1 MIVAPFPARAACIA
15 AAAASALLLSAC
27 GGGSNNR
34 DNTPEETRLQDS
46 RNAFA
51 VNPQAL
57 AFAALDGTATQTD
70 RWSGTLGVA
79 GYRIEVPRNW
89 NGTLVMYTHG
99 YAGEGNVL
107 SVSNPAIRRYLID
120 NGYAWAASSY
130 SKNFYDVRAGVEDTN
145 ALANAFVQ
153 IAASNGRMLN
163 APGRTYITG
172 VSMGGHVAAAAIEDE
187 TLATARNTRRYDGAA
202 PMCGVLGDLA
212 LYDYFGA
219 YQLAAQKLAGLPAA
233 QFPTTDWA
241 TVGPQVRTALFNSQT
256 SFANPTAQ
264 GQKLKDV
271 VMNLTGG
278 RRPIF
283 DQGFAN
289 NSLQNTVWGT
299 FGRDGTINGIL
310 NRNAVDTTRI
320 VYNYAADAAE
330 LTQFNATIARSVPVA
345 DANRLRRDGLR
356 WFPKVNGEFRIPVV
370 TIHTLGDM
378 YVPFKMEQV
387 YRERAD
393 AAGNG
398 AWLVQRAIRAPSHC
412 DFTVAEQV
420 ETFKAMADWVEKGVK
435 PAGDNVAT
443 PAVLADANYG
453 CAYTRDTGGVDDSAT
468 TLATRQA
475 MPRCAA
481 R

>member
-1 MIVAPFPARAACIA
+1 MSVAPFPLRAACVAI
-15 AAAASALLLSAC
+15 AAASALLLSAC
-27 GGGSNNR
+27 GGSSNH
-34 DNTPEETRLQDS
+34 DNTPEETRLQDG

-57 AFAALDGTATQTD
+57 AFAALDGSSAPTD
-70 RWSGTLGVA
+70 RWSGTLGAA

-89 NGTLVMYTHG
+89 NGTLVMYAHG
-99 YAGEGNVL
+99 YAGEGNL
-107 SVSNPAIRRYLID
+107 LTVSNPAIRRHLID

-130 SKNFYDVRAGVEDTN
+130 SKNYYDVRAGVEDTN

-153 IAASNGRMLN
+153 IAASNGRVLS
-163 APGRTYITG
+163 APTRTYITG

-187 TLATARNTRRYDGAA
+187 TFTTARNTRRYDGAA
-202 PMCGVLGDLA
+202 PMCGVLGDLS

-219 YQLAAQKLAGLPAA
+219 YQLAAQKLAGFPAER
-233 QFPTTDWA
+233 FPTADWA

-264 GQKLKDV
+264 GRKLKDV

-278 RRPIF
+278 PRPIF

-289 NSLQNTVWGT
+289 NALQNTVWGT

-320 VYNYAADAAE
+320 VYRYAADAAE
-330 LTQFNATIARSVPVA
+330 LTQFNATIARSVAAP

-356 WFPKVNGEFRIPVV
+356 WFPQVNGEFHIPVV

-378 YVPFKMEQV
+378 YVPFRMEQI

-398 AWLVQRAIRAPSHC
+398 NWLVQRAIRAPSHC
-412 DFTVAEQV
+412 DFTVAEQT
-420 ETFKAMADWVEKGVK
+420 ETFRAMADWVEKGVK
-435 PAGDNVAT
+435 PAGDDVVT
-443 PAVLADANYG
+443 PAVLANADYG
-453 CAYTRDTGGVDDSAT
+453 CAYTRDTGGADDSAT
-468 TLATRQA
+468 TLATRQLL
-475 MPRCAA
+475 PRCAA